1 MDANEAAK
9 ILGQKGGKVTSEK
22 KRKAILANLEKAR
35 AIKKEKSQGGGGVNN
50 SVSQSDAG
58 LQTSPSQAHRD

>member
-9 ILGQKGGKVTSEK
+9 ILGQKGGKATSEK

-35 AIKKEKSQGGGGVNN
+35 SAKKEKHENQEK
-50 SVSQSDAG
+50 
-58 LQTSPSQAHRD
+58 

>member
-58 LQTSPSQAHRD
+58 LQTSHSQAHRD

>member
-1 MDANEAAK
+1 MEANEAAK
-9 ILGQKGGKVTSEK
+9 VLGQKGGQAKTDK
-22 KRKAILANLEKAR
+22 KRKAVSANLEKAR
-35 AIKKEKSQGGGGVNN
+35 KAKADKRQGGGGSDN